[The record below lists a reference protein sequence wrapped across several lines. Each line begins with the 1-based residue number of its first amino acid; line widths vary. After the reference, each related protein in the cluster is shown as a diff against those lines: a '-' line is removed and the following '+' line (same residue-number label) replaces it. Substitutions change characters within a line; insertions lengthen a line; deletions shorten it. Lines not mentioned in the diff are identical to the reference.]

1 MQTSLK
7 IGFAQI
13 SLAPQKVQVA
23 QILGASSPPFLESLP
38 WLLKRPSRLT
48 CPDLIPGVDILS
60 SCFTTPFFEFFSPV
74 SFLPLGE
81 QFQFRSLLPSTV
93 LHNSVRI
100 LFYRHQDIH
109 NIHIFR
115 HISTP

>member
-7 IGFAQI
+7 ISFAQI

-48 CPDLIPGVDILS
+48 CPDRIPGVDILS

-74 SFLPLGE
+74 SFLPLAE
-81 QFQFRSLLPSTV
+81 QFQFRSLLPSTSQLRPDPV
-93 LHNSVRI
+93 LPPSRHTQRI
-100 LFYRHQDIH
+100 NIPPYFYS
-109 NIHIFR
+109 F
-115 HISTP
+115 